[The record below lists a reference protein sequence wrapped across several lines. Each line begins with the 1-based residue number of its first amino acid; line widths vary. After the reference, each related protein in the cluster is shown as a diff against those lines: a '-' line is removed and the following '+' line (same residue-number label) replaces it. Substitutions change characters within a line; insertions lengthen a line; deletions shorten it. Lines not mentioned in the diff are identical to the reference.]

1 MTMMSHCSNRLKLD
15 ICSGYTVKGKS
26 HLRTKQPNQ
35 DSFLI
40 GLLPYCDVFVAAD
53 GVGSHLYSQKGSKY
67 VCRAVKVTFKK
78 LHTKKIKEEDIL
90 SSIYHTYKKQVR
102 KKEQYNVGTTCLF
115 GVVYNEKLYIGQ
127 AGDGVCCIKLDGK
140 FKMTGQRDNDFT
152 NEVLAISDKSE
163 YDSWKY
169 RCIDLKNVRELE
181 IMLTTDGISEDI
193 IPDKMS
199 YFMSYIIS
207 KVEKNQKK
215 GLQKILTEWSFP
227 GSIDDKTI
235 VVARWKK

>member
-1 MTMMSHCSNRLKLD
+1 MNRCSNRLQLD

-40 GLLPYCDVFVAAD
+40 GLLPYCDVFVVAD
-53 GVGSHLYSQKGSKY
+53 GVGSHLYSQRGSKY
-67 VCRAVKVTFKK
+67 VCRAVKKTFKM
-78 LHTKKIKEEDIL
+78 LLNNKIKEEEIL
-90 SSIYHTYKKQVR
+90 SNIYQIYRKQIR
-102 KKEQYNVGTTCLF
+102 KKEQHNVGTTCLF
-115 GVVYNEKLYIGQ
+115 GAVCDEKLYIGQ
-127 AGDGVCCIKLDGK
+127 AGDGVCCVKLNSK
-140 FKMTGQRDNDFT
+140 FKMTAKKDNDFT

-163 YDSWKY
+163 YESWKF
-169 RCIDLKNVRELE
+169 RTIDLKDIEELE

-199 YFMSYIIS
+199 DFMSYVMS
-207 KVEKNQKK
+207 KVVENKK
-215 GLQKILTEWSFP
+215 RGLKKLLTEWSFP

-235 VVARWKK
+235 VIARWKR